1 MNLLCTFTLNPLV
14 ILHSEWLFYPLAI
27 WKIFL
32 RWLMQNF
39 QILAF
44 HTTSK
49 DHIPLILPLI
59 SFKKSLTNTNFP
71 KFWFSL
77 VNLNCI
83 TGNGDRLT
91 LFNFKK
97 MHFMKYS
104 SLNNYSCPSV
114 VLSSKNDDP
123 RSWLSSNTQ
132 VHLLKPV
139 IVLRCTA
146 AVLRGDAAFLTQNI
160 KETFARGLRFHQNY

>member
-27 WKIFL
+27 WKILL

-71 KFWFSL
+71 KFWFPL
-77 VNLNCI
+77 ENLNCI
-83 TGNGDRLT
+83 PGNGDRLT

-123 RSWLSSNTQ
+123 PAGWVPTHKYTCSSQSLYDGAQRQRSKET
-132 VHLLKPV
+132 
-139 IVLRCTA
+139 
-146 AVLRGDAAFLTQNI
+146 AFLTQNT
-160 KETFARGLRFHQNY
+160 KETFAGGLRCHQN